1 MAGGVG
7 AGAGSAGS
15 AITRRWGAIIVDT
28 KRKQVAE
35 LGVIFL
41 ARTSVSLP
49 VRVTYP
55 FLPAISRGLGVSLA
69 AASTLVSVR
78 SLTGVGAPLFG
89 ALVDWLGERRV
100 MLLGLI
106 LLVAG
111 GLLTAGLPGY
121 GVALLGFG
129 LLGLA
134 KSAYDPA
141 MQAYIGRQVPYER
154 RGRALGIV
162 ELSWSAT
169 WLSMPLSG
177 WLIENVNWRMP
188 FFIFAALGVLV
199 WWLIRRVIPVTS
211 GRKAEAEGEGAR
223 LASLTAGL
231 DIWRD
236 RQAWLALS
244 VTGLLMLAQDNLI
257 VVYGAWMEDTF
268 GLTVTALG
276 LVSLLIGLAETTAE
290 LGAAFFS
297 DRIGKR
303 RGVFLGLVF
312 AALGYLILP
321 RLTGGLGLALL
332 GLMMVILAFEFSVVC
347 LIPLVS
353 GLSATSRGTLMSFNV
368 AAFSAGRMFAAPL
381 AVALYRPG
389 DLTRNGLLSALI
401 CVGLMGLLSFVDERG
416 H

>member
-1 MAGGVG
+1 VTLEGD
-7 AGAGSAGS
+7 
-15 AITRRWGAIIVDT
+15 IVDT
-28 KRKQVAE
+28 ERKISQAAE

-78 SLTGVGAPLFG
+78 SLTGMGAPLFG
-89 ALVDWLGERRV
+89 ALADWLGERRV
-100 MLLGLI
+100 MLLGGI
-106 LLVAG
+106 LLLVG
-111 GLLTAGLPGY
+111 GLLTAGLPG
-121 GVALLGFG
+121 
-129 LLGLA
+129 
-134 KSAYDPA
+134 YDPA

-177 WLIENVNWRMP
+177 WLIGHVNWRMP
-188 FFIFAALGVLV
+188 FFIFAALGLLV

-211 GRKAEAEGEGAR
+211 GRKAKGAGM
-223 LASLTAGL
+223 ASLIT
-231 DIWRD
+231 DWRHIWRD

-244 VTGLLMLAQDNLI
+244 ITGLLMLAQDNLI

-276 LVSLLIGLAETTAE
+276 MVSLVIGAAVNTAE

-332 GLMMVILAFEFSVVC
+332 GLVMVILAFEFSVVC

-353 GLSATSRGTLMSFNV
+353 GLSATARGTLMSFNV

-401 CVGLMGLLSFVDERG
+401 CVGLIGLLSRVDERG

>member
-1 MAGGVG
+1 MDA
-7 AGAGSAGS
+7 
-15 AITRRWGAIIVDT
+15 
-28 KRKQVAE
+28 KRKISQAAE

-89 ALVDWLGERRV
+89 ALADWLGERRV
-100 MLLGLI
+100 MLLGAI
-106 LLVAG
+106 LLAVG

-121 GVALLGFG
+121 GMALVGFG

-154 RGRALGIV
+154 RGRALGII

-177 WLIENVNWRMP
+177 WLIGHVNWRMP
-188 FFIFAALGVLV
+188 FFIFAALGILV
-199 WWLIRRVIPVTS
+199 GWLIRRVIPVTS
-211 GRKAEAEGEGAR
+211 GRKAEGAR
-223 LASLTAGL
+223 LSSLTAGWRH
-231 DIWRD
+231 IWRD

-244 VTGLLMLAQDNLI
+244 ITGLLMLAQDNLI

-276 LVSLLIGLAETTAE
+276 VVSLGIGAAETTAE

-312 AALGYLILP
+312 AALGYLVLP

-332 GLMMVILAFEFSVVC
+332 GLVMVVLAFEFSVVC

-353 GLSATSRGTLMSFNV
+353 GLSATARGTLMSFNV

-401 CVGLMGLLSFVDERG
+401 CVGLIGLLSFVDERG